1 MIECYLYRHGK
12 TKGNEEGR
20 YLGRTDES
28 LSEEGKKALRE
39 KRMPPAEAVFSSP
52 KKRCQETAALFFP
65 GQCRIIVPD
74 LRECDFGIFEN
85 KNWRELSGNPAYQKW
100 IDSGGTLPFPG
111 GESGEGFQKRC
122 REAFLE
128 VLAFCKREGIERA
141 AIVIHGGTIRSIL
154 SAWGEPARGF
164 YDWNPKNGG
173 GYRIRVKEG
182 EPLSL
187 EILEEII

>member
-28 LSEEGKKALRE
+28 LLEEGKKALRE

-141 AIVIHGGTIRSIL
+141 ALVIHGGTIRSIL

-187 EILEEII
+187 EILEEIT

>member
-65 GQCRIIVPD
+65 GHCRIIVPD

-187 EILEEII
+187 EILEEIT

>member
-141 AIVIHGGTIRSIL
+141 ALVIHGGTIRSIL
-154 SAWGEPARGF
+154 SAWGEPVRGF

-187 EILEEII
+187 EILEEIT

>member
-65 GQCRIIVPD
+65 GQCRISVPD

-141 AIVIHGGTIRSIL
+141 ALVIHGGTIRSIL

-187 EILEEII
+187 EILEEIT

>member
-128 VLAFCKREGIERA
+128 VLAFCKREGIEKA

-187 EILEEII
+187 EILEEIT

>member
-52 KKRCQETAALFFP
+52 KKRCQEPAALFFP

-187 EILEEII
+187 EILEEIT

>member
-187 EILEEII
+187 EILEEIT

>member
-1 MIECYLYRHGK
+1 M
-12 TKGNEEGR
+12 GR

-141 AIVIHGGTIRSIL
+141 ALVIHGGTIRSIL

-187 EILEEII
+187 EILEEIT

>member
-65 GQCRIIVPD
+65 GPVSYTH
-74 LRECDFGIFEN
+74 L
-85 KNWRELSGNPAYQKW
+85 
-100 IDSGGTLPFPG
+100 TLP
-111 GESGEGFQKRC
+111 
-122 REAFLE
+122 
-128 VLAFCKREGIERA
+128 
-141 AIVIHGGTIRSIL
+141 T
-154 SAWGEPARGF
+154 RGS
-164 YDWNPKNGG
+164 
-173 GYRIRVKEG
+173 V
-182 EPLSL
+182 
-187 EILEEII
+187 

>member
-187 EILEEII
+187 EIGSCK

>member
-111 GESGEGFQKRC
+111 GESGRDFKRGAG
-122 REAFLE
+122 RLFWKYWHFA
-128 VLAFCKREGIERA
+128 KGK
-141 AIVIHGGTIRSIL
+141 GS
-154 SAWGEPARGF
+154 
-164 YDWNPKNGG
+164 
-173 GYRIRVKEG
+173 KEL
-182 EPLSL
+182 PL
-187 EILEEII
+187 

>member
-39 KRMPPAEAVFSSP
+39 KRMPSAEAVFSSP

-187 EILEEII
+187 EILEEIT

>member
-28 LSEEGKKALRE
+28 LSEEGRKALRE

-100 IDSGGTLPFPG
+100 IDSGGILPFPG

-187 EILEEII
+187 EILEEIT

>member
-100 IDSGGTLPFPG
+100 IDSGGILPFPG

-187 EILEEII
+187 EILEEIT

>member
-1 MIECYLYRHGK
+1 
-12 TKGNEEGR
+12 
-20 YLGRTDES
+20 
-28 LSEEGKKALRE
+28 
-39 KRMPPAEAVFSSP
+39 MPPAEAVFSSP

-74 LRECDFGIFEN
+74 LRNVILEFLRIKTGEN
-85 KNWRELSGNPAYQKW
+85 CRGNPAYQKW
-100 IDSGGTLPFPG
+100 IDSGDTLPFPG
-111 GESGEGFQKRC
+111 GESGRDFKEVPGGFSGSIGILQKGRDRKSC
-122 REAFLE
+122 HCDPR
-128 VLAFCKREGIERA
+128 
-141 AIVIHGGTIRSIL
+141 GTIRSIL

-187 EILEEII
+187 EILEEIT

>member
-1 MIECYLYRHGK
+1 MTEFYLYRHGK
-12 TKGNEEGR
+12 TKGNEGGR

-39 KRMPPAEAVFSSP
+39 KRIPSAEAVFSSP

-74 LRECDFGIFEN
+74 FRECDFGIFEN

-111 GESGEGFQKRC
+111 GESGERFQKRC

-141 AIVIHGGTIRSIL
+141 ALVIHGGTIRSIL

-187 EILEEII
+187 EILEEIT

>member
-141 AIVIHGGTIRSIL
+141 ALVIHGGTIRSIL

-187 EILEEII
+187 EILEEIT

>member
-1 MIECYLYRHGK
+1 MIECYLYRHGE

-187 EILEEII
+187 EILEEIT

>member
-100 IDSGGTLPFPG
+100 IDSGGTLP
-111 GESGEGFQKRC
+111 SVSYTHLDVYKRQ
-122 REAFLE
+122 
-128 VLAFCKREGIERA
+128 G
-141 AIVIHGGTIRSIL
+141 GGTASQ
-154 SAWGEPARGF
+154 
-164 YDWNPKNGG
+164 K
-173 GYRIRVKEG
+173 
-182 EPLSL
+182 
-187 EILEEII
+187 

>member
-1 MIECYLYRHGK
+1 MIEFYLYRHGK

-187 EILEEII
+187 EILEEIT

>member
-1 MIECYLYRHGK
+1 MILEFLRIK
-12 TKGNEEGR
+12 TR
-20 YLGRTDES
+20 
-28 LSEEGKKALRE
+28 
-39 KRMPPAEAVFSSP
+39 
-52 KKRCQETAALFFP
+52 
-65 GQCRIIVPD
+65 
-74 LRECDFGIFEN
+74 
-85 KNWRELSGNPAYQKW
+85 RELSGNPAYQKW

-187 EILEEII
+187 EILEEIT